1 MKLKPKTVLAI
12 AAAMIAP
19 PLAIAGTYSWAS
31 SPGVIIPDGSDLG
44 VIDTI
49 NVAFAEGHTVTGLR
63 VTLDISG
70 GYNGDLFAYLYHESG
85 QNVGFSVLLN
95 RPGRTASD
103 PDGYPDTGF
112 NITFDDSATA
122 DIHSYRLT
130 LDPNGGVLTG
140 IWQPDARTASPYSVF
155 ETSDRSAFLSSFLGH
170 DPRGDWT
177 LFVADVSPVGVS
189 KLNSWSIEI
198 VAAPEPGSL
207 ACAAVMG
214 LTALTWQLRRKKHAA
229 KATKANINSMEV
241 TSD

>member
-1 MKLKPKTVLAI
+1 MAI

-19 PLAIAGTYSWAS
+19 PCAIAGTYTWAS
-31 SPGVIIPDGSDLG
+31 SPGVTIPDGSDLG

-49 NVAFAEGHTVTGLR
+49 NVSFNKGHTVAGLR

-95 RPGRTASD
+95 RPGRTTSD

-112 NITFDDSATA
+112 KITFDDSAPA
-122 DIHSYRLT
+122 DIHLYRLT
-130 LDPNGGVLTG
+130 VNPFGDILTG
-140 IWQPDARTASPYSVF
+140 VWQPDGRSVSPYSVF
-155 ETSDRSAFLSSFLGH
+155 ETSERSAFLSSFLGH
-170 DPRGDWT
+170 DPRGAWT

-189 KLNSWSIEI
+189 TLNSWSIEI

-214 LTALTWQLRRKKHAA
+214 MTALMWQLRRRTHTAR
-229 KATKANINSMEV
+229 ATKPNINSMGV
-241 TSD
+241 SRD